1 MGKLII
7 SETERKNI
15 LSLYEA
21 TTVAPPPSE
30 SVLVVNKNPFKYPE
44 YKLSRKLYS
53 TQLKDGDTF
62 YILSKQNNII
72 TSYNEII
79 NNLIKIY
86 QEKSIRYNDE
96 IVKISMK
103 LNEYSSGKL
112 DKDYFPY
119 ITALISGYI
128 GGNKEYEI
136 SYLVEPNNYKIL
148 LGYYR
153 INYISTSPYYEMKK
167 YFVVPNEVSEDPVYK
182 FFVSFKNDLLKNLQP
197 LKIENLPDEYFEIR
211 KIQREKTDF

>member
-112 DKDYFPY
+112 DKDYFIPEDNPV
-119 ITALISGYI
+119 II
-128 GGNKEYEI
+128 GGKEFA
-136 SYLVEPNNYKIL
+136 K
-148 LGYYR
+148 
-153 INYISTSPYYEMKK
+153 TSAHKEGALA
-167 YFVVPNEVSEDPVYK
+167 VPGANEDAFRGQAPRKDHLPLRCSLPV
-182 FFVSFKNDLLKNLQP
+182 P
-197 LKIENLPDEYFEIR
+197 I
-211 KIQREKTDF
+211 

>member
-1 MGKLII
+1 M
-7 SETERKNI
+7 
-15 LSLYEA
+15 
-21 TTVAPPPSE
+21 
-30 SVLVVNKNPFKYPE
+30 
-44 YKLSRKLYS
+44 
-53 TQLKDGDTF
+53 
-62 YILSKQNNII
+62 
-72 TSYNEII
+72 
-79 NNLIKIY
+79 
-86 QEKSIRYNDE
+86 
-96 IVKISMK
+96 
-103 LNEYSSGKL
+103 
-112 DKDYFPY
+112 KDYFPY